1 MTSPARLV
9 ETLAFKVVALVI
21 AATVAILLWQF
32 ALRVTGYAA
41 GVVGRDTVTATV
53 VECDRSFGVHG
64 PCVVKF
70 VDDEGHSRRA
80 DLSNPGLFALSS
92 GDQVPVV
99 AQDDG
104 TAGLG
109 GWQPLFDTGL
119 LLLLAGAFTGYAI
132 GWWRRV
138 LEHGTAPYDGGDPD
152 ESNDRTER

>member
-41 GVVGRDTVTATV
+41 SVVGRDTVTATV
-53 VECDRSFGVHG
+53 VEYDRSFGVHG

-80 DLSNPGLFALSS
+80 DLSSAPASS
-92 GDQVPVV
+92 RSPP
-99 AQDDG
+99 A
-104 TAGLG
+104 TRCRSS
-109 GWQPLFDTGL
+109 PRT
-119 LLLLAGAFTGYAI
+119 
-132 GWWRRV
+132 
-138 LEHGTAPYDGGDPD
+138 TAPRP
-152 ESNDRTER
+152 